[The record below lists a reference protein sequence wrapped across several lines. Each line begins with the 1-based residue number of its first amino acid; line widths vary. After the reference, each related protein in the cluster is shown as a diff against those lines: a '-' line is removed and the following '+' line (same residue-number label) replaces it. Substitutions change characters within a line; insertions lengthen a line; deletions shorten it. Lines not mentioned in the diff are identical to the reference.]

1 MLVFYKRVIAKI
13 GGNALVKW
21 ELKNLHLQ
29 DFIEY
34 PDSLERVFFQVALEF
49 EFVGEACSII
59 GQNVVMVATPEALRN
74 NFRQYNHYMLKR
86 ILVIDEFDFKKIKD
100 TIKEILQICSKSSK
114 EESYS
119 YLRRYVRWEYEGY
132 DIVEGEKVVELELRD
147 LSSSN
152 VASIEKWRPNSLEQ
166 VFISLDLEIGLKG
179 ETASNMFHVKV
190 ATPEALRSRQHEYVI
205 ARNRTLVIDEF
216 DFKKLREAIQEIMQS
231 CSKQTWE
238 ESCICLQRFFQWE
251 YEDYR

>member
-166 VFISLDLEIGLKG
+166 IFISLDLEIGLKG